1 MTIML
6 YDFLPRACITMGP
19 HGDIQRLKADPR
31 FEKVEDQAMAISN
44 HTDKKGD
51 KMCGLVAYFLI

>member
-1 MTIML
+1 
-6 YDFLPRACITMGP
+6 MGP

-31 FEKVEDQAMAISN
+31 FEKVEDHGMAISN